1 MPFRRV
7 GEEVLHDG
15 WLTVVKGTFEG
26 DDGSTFEREYV
37 KHKGAVAVV
46 ALDGS
51 DVVLVRQYRAALDS
65 LLLEIPAGLLDVEG
79 EAPEAAARRELEEE
93 VGLRA
98 VGDLELLT
106 RYHVG
111 AGFSDHTVTIYLAR
125 ATEACDLDRQ
135 GPEEQEMSV
144 ERIAV
149 GDVPALVEGG
159 SITDSK
165 TIIGLLLAHGR
176 LSP

>member
-7 GEEVLHDG
+7 DEEVVHDG
-15 WLTVVKGTFEG
+15 WLTVVKGTFRGDEG
-26 DDGSTFEREYV
+26 EPFEREYV
-37 KHKGAVAVV
+37 RHKGAVAVV

-51 DVVLVRQYRAALDS
+51 DIVLVRQYRAALDAD
-65 LLLEIPAGLLDVEG
+65 LLEIPAGLLDVDG

-98 VGDLELLT
+98 DGDLELLT

-125 ATEACDLDRQ
+125 RTEACDHDRQ
-135 GPEEQEMSV
+135 GPEEQEMTV
-144 ERIAV
+144 ERIAL

-165 TIIGLLLAHGR
+165 TIIGLLLAHAR
-176 LSP
+176 LTA